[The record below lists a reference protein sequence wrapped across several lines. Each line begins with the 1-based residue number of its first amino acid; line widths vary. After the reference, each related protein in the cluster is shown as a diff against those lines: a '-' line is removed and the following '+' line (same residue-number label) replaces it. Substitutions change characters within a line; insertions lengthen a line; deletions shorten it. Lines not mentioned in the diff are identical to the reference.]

1 MEHPYYIGTWIYDFP
16 NSWDDDPIW
25 LSYISGGWN
34 HQPVMVL
41 ATIYDPK
48 QLKKLVRMVSNIGH
62 DTWWSMFRRVYSQ
75 KMEICVM

>member
-1 MEHPYYIGTWIYDFP
+1 MIFQIVGMMIQSDFH
-16 NSWDDDPIW
+16 IFQ
-25 LSYISGGWN
+25 GGWN